1 MVEQDVAPEKA
12 VDDYLWAQNV
22 IHYTLLSGKEG
33 YKKRRA
39 SRVCYFIR
47 KERVDK

>member
-22 IHYTLLSGKEG
+22 IHYTLLSGG
-33 YKKRRA
+33 KRVTKN
-39 SRVCYFIR
+39 SGHRVCAIL
-47 KERVDK
+47 